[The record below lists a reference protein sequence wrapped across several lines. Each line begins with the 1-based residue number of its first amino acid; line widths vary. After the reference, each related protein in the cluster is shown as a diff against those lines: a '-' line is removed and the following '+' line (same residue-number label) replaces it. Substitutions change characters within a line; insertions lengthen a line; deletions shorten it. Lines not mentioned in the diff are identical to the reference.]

1 LYYNKFTYINQ
12 QRRRLGRILIIYPD
26 AARAS
31 PFDGGGGGG
40 GGAAAGVPT
49 PTAAPSS
56 PTRPSLRLRA
66 PPPVYTA
73 NYSI

>member
-40 GGAAAGVPT
+40 GGGAAAAGVPT
-49 PTAAPSS
+49 RTVI
-56 PTRPSLRLRA
+56 PTRPSLHH
-66 PPPVYTA
+66 PPLVYTA

>member
-31 PFDGGGGGG
+31 PFGDGGGGGS

-49 PTAAPSS
+49 RTVIH
-56 PTRPSLRLRA
+56 TRPSLHHSPL
-66 PPPVYTA
+66 VYTA
-73 NYSI
+73 SYSI

>member
-12 QRRRLGRILIIYPD
+12 QRRRLGRILIIYPN

-31 PFDGGGGGG
+31 PFGGGGGGSGGGGG

-49 PTAAPSS
+49 RTVIP
-56 PTRPSLRLRA
+56 
-66 PPPVYTA
+66 
-73 NYSI
+73 